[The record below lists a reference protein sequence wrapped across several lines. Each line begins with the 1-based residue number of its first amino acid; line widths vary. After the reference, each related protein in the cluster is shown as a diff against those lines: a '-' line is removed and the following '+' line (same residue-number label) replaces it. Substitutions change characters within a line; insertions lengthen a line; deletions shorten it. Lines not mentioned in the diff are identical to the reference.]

1 MAGRRVDIKTMT
13 TSVGCLLVLA
23 TVTSASAE
31 TGWYLMFAPIDTQGV
46 IALDRPLN
54 TWTQIDTFATVA
66 ACQRDK
72 ARQEQEALN
81 WVTDVQARM
90 KPGWGKALGDEY
102 VAATGAW
109 AMTARA
115 LCIASNDPRLR

>member
-1 MAGRRVDIKTMT
+1 MKALVLGGLV
-13 TSVGCLLVLA
+13 VLA
-23 TVTSASAE
+23 TVAPASAE

-46 IALDRPLN
+46 IALERPLKA
-54 TWTQIDTFATVA
+54 WTQIDTFATVA

-72 ARQEQEALN
+72 ARREQEALN
-81 WVTDVQARM
+81 WVTDVKARM
-90 KPGWGKALGDEY
+90 KPVWGKALGDEY